1 MGIIVGEISDKFV
14 SKSSGRNDD
23 FGTANGLARLVR
35 RRWPANTVGCVQAEW
50 DLTEGEAK
58 GVLYAQASRATIDKI
73 KKHPRS
79 GWRVFL
85 EVDAAVIGE
94 SLEQFLTREQ
104 RRLADERA
112 RQEADERRLVEM
124 AGRVGAV
131 FGLGGVRPDRMAVRT
146 DRPVGDGRGRV
157 GGGENR
163 RAGGVK

>member
-1 MGIIVGEISDKFV
+1 MGEISDKFV

-35 RRWPANTVGCVQAEW
+35 RRWPVNTVGFIQSEW

-73 KKHPRS
+73 KKHSRG

-131 FGLGGVRPDRMAVRT
+131 FGLGGVRPSGLADRSA
-146 DRPVGDGRGRV
+146 RPLGERRSRV
-157 GGGENR
+157 GGADDR